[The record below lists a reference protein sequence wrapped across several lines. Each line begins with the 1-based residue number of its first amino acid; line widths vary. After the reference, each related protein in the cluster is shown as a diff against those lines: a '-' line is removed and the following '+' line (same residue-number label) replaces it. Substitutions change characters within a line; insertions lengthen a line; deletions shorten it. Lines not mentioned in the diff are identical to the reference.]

1 MRNKTE
7 DVRYQGRPRKR
18 GRHGTQKSNMDDL
31 PVREELDRRRE
42 NEMPNRSKTERG
54 KKRKNKKRKC
64 IGCAGVHQAG
74 AADFHE

>member
-1 MRNKTE
+1 
-7 DVRYQGRPRKR
+7 
-18 GRHGTQKSNMDDL
+18 MDDL

-64 IGCAGVHQAG
+64 IGCAGVPPTFMNEELVSG
-74 AADFHE
+74 ASS